1 MPWNDYRGT
10 AWYRIKF
17 SIPTAQQSDAKS
29 MLRQGKLRLFFGAID
44 GRARFYLDGKPFAEQ
59 LQDPAIMW
67 NKAFAIEV
75 PEMFDVM
82 QEHELVIQVTKER
95 FAAGIW
101 KPVIMGHVEVPE

>member
-1 MPWNDYRGT
+1 
-10 AWYRIKF
+10 
-17 SIPTAQQSDAKS
+17 
-29 MLRQGKLRLFFGAID
+29 
-44 GRARFYLDGKPFAEQ
+44 
-59 LQDPAIMW
+59 MW